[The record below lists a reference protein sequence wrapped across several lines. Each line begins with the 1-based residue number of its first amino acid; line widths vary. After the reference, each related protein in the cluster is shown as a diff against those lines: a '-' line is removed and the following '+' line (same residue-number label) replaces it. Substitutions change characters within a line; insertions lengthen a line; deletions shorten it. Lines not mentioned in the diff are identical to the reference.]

1 MSKITNSTQVDAS
14 GARLGLY
21 REPTE
26 SLDAYQQRVRA
37 AIDYGMMR
45 NKESFEDSLDYIT
58 ANRVKNIF
66 YIEANTNVLLENQS
80 IEFDGV
86 VLKINGTSHNIKDL
100 KFLRDVKD
108 LLLDAL
114 FNVTPLDGYSDF
126 LKTKN
131 MLQFTTERHELNYV
145 TPNTNLF
152 ELDHLN
158 IKNVVDSNG
167 VYARETPAPDF
178 EPDYS
183 SWSRND
189 AKEEFLYKEENGKTL
204 VLRENRAED
213 IISFDYKKL
222 PIVIKWSAFNY
233 YSLNDA
239 NFDYRIKE
247 LAKVNEGDSEETPY
261 RLSQEG
267 ARLLNKCYKLSNTYW
282 GK

>member
-66 YIEANTNVLLENQS
+66 YIEANTNVPLENQS

-108 LLLDAL
+108 RLTAAS
-114 FNVTPLDGYSDF
+114 FIVTELDGYSDF

-131 MLQFTTERHELNYV
+131 MLQFTTERHELNYI
-145 TPNTNLF
+145 TPSTNLF

-167 VYARETPAPDF
+167 VYAREQGAAGF

-183 SWSRND
+183 GWD
-189 AKEEFLYKEENGKTL
+189 ATDVKEIFFY
-204 VLRENRAED
+204 
-213 IISFDYKKL
+213 
-222 PIVIKWSAFNY
+222 
-233 YSLNDA
+233 
-239 NFDYRIKE
+239 
-247 LAKVNEGDSEETPY
+247 
-261 RLSQEG
+261 
-267 ARLLNKCYKLSNTYW
+267 
-282 GK
+282 